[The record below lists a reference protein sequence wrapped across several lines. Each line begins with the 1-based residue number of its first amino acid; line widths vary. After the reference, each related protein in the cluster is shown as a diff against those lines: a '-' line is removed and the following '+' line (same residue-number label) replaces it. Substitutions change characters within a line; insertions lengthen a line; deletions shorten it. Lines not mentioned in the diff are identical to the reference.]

1 MSTAIATIPELPSY
15 LQVGS
20 EAARARNLAAMG
32 GIKAGGFP
40 RISIGGAKFHMID
53 GDDKI
58 LLTDPNNP
66 DLPAMQLE
74 VSVVGFNPGVS
85 KTYYKGKWQEGDAD
99 EPDCSSDDGI
109 TPDPHVA
116 APQCSNCAGCPQN
129 QWGSKISEQGKQ
141 IKACSDNKRLV
152 ILPVSDLDESKAIAF
167 TITPA
172 SLKPWAEY
180 VRALDSR
187 GVEIS
192 TCVTKIQFDP
202 NVTFPKLMFKFG
214 RYLTPEELAIVRERE
229 TEDDVRLIASP
240 RKSAPQAPRAAAP
253 AAPAQAAA
261 PAPSPA
267 PAPVAPPA
275 PAAAPAPAPVEAK
288 PEWKAG
294 LTDQIAAAIEA
305 VGGPDS
311 PGGAALMAQ
320 FKPKQEA
327 PAEPK
332 AADPYEGLPD
342 NVKAAVDAA
351 GGLDSDAGKSVYVAL
366 SGRLLASPP
375 AAKEAAA
382 PARRGRRSNAEKAA
396 AAAQTPADPPA
407 QAPAAPVATPA
418 APAASFANAAPAPGD
433 LEALLRNAMQTPTA

>member
-1 MSTAIATIPELPSY
+1 MSTALAVIPEVPSY
-15 LQVGS
+15 LQTS
-20 EAARARNLAAMG
+20 TDAARARNLAAMG

-40 RISIGGAKFHMID
+40 RISIGGAKFHLID

-66 DLPAMQLE
+66 ELPAMQLE
-74 VSVVGFNPGVS
+74 VAVVGFNPGIS
-85 KTYYKGKWQEGDAD
+85 KIFYKDKWAEGDAG

-116 APQCSNCAGCPQN
+116 TPQCTNCAGCPQN

-152 ILPVSDLDESKAIAF
+152 ILPVAELDESKAIAF

-180 VRALDSR
+180 VRLLDSK

-202 NVTFPKLMFKFG
+202 TVTFPKLQFKFG
-214 RYLTPEELAIVRERE
+214 RYLTPEELAIVRRRE

-253 AAPAQAAA
+253 ATPAH
-261 PAPSPA
+261 P
-267 PAPVAPPA
+267 
-275 PAAAPAPAPVEAK
+275 AAPAPAPAALAAPAPAPAEAK
-288 PEWKAG
+288 PEWKNG

-311 PGGAALMAQ
+311 PGGAALLAQ
-320 FKPKQEA
+320 FKPAA
-327 PAEPK
+327 PASAAELPK
-332 AADPYEGLPD
+332 PADPFEGLPPH
-342 NVKAAVDAA
+342 VKLAVDAS
-351 GGLDSDAGKSVYVAL
+351 GGIDSDAGKAVYATLAGKPAPGGVAQPAPTEAPAATAGKRR
-366 SGRLLASPP
+366 GRP
-375 AAKEAAA
+375 AAKPAEAA
-382 PARRGRRSNAEKAA
+382 PAVAPTA
-396 AAAQTPADPPA
+396 P
-407 QAPAAPVATPA
+407 APAAPAQ
-418 APAASFANAAPAPGD
+418 SFANAAPAD
-433 LEALLRNAMQTPTA
+433 LGRDLDALLRSAMQTPTA

>member
-40 RISIGGAKFHMID
+40 RISIGGAKFHLID

-58 LLTDPNNP
+58 LLTDPNNRE
-66 DLPAMQLE
+66 LPAMQLE

-116 APQCSNCAGCPQN
+116 APQCTNCAGCPQN

-152 ILPVSDLDESKAIAF
+152 ILPVSDLDASKAIAF

-202 NVTFPKLMFKFG
+202 TVTFPKLQFKFG

-240 RKSAPQAPRAAAP
+240 RKSAPQSPRAAAP
-253 AAPAQAAA
+253 AAPAQPATVA
-261 PAPSPA
+261 PAPS
-267 PAPVAPPA
+267 APVAPTA
-275 PAAAPAPAPVEAK
+275 PAAAPPPAPAEVK

-320 FKPKQEA
+320 FKPKQEPA
-327 PAEPK
+327 PEPK
-332 AADPYEGLPD
+332 AADPYEGLPAH
-342 NVKAAVDAA
+342 VKPAVDAA
-351 GGLDSDAGKSVYVAL
+351 GGIDSDAGKSVYVAL
-366 SGRLLASPP
+366 SGRPLATPPAGQPAAEAPAKRRGRP
-375 AAKEAAA
+375 AAK
-382 PARRGRRSNAEKAA
+382 PAE
-396 AAAQTPADPPA
+396 TPA
-407 QAPAAPVATPA
+407 QAPVAQPATTVAPAATPA

>member
-1 MSTAIATIPELPSY
+1 MSTAIAVIPEIPSY
-15 LQVGS
+15 LQTS
-20 EAARARNLAAMG
+20 TDAARARNLAAMG

-66 DLPAMQLE
+66 ELPAMQLE
-74 VSVVGFNPGVS
+74 VAVVGFNPGIS
-85 KTYYKGKWQEGDAD
+85 KIFYKDKWAEGDAG

-116 APQCSNCAGCPQN
+116 TPQCTNCAGCPQN

-152 ILPVSDLDESKAIAF
+152 ILPVAELDESKAIAF

-180 VRALDSR
+180 VRLLDSK

-202 NVTFPKLMFKFG
+202 TVTFPKLQFKFG
-214 RYLTPEELAIVRERE
+214 RYLTPEELAIVRQRE

-240 RKSAPQAPRAAAP
+240 RKSAPQPPRAAAP
-253 AAPAQAAA
+253 AAPAQPAA
-261 PAPSPA
+261 PAPA
-267 PAPVAPPA
+267 PAPVAPAAPAAPTA
-275 PAAAPAPAPVEAK
+275 PAAAPAEAK
-288 PEWKAG
+288 PEWKNG

-311 PGGAALMAQ
+311 PGGAALLAQ
-320 FKPKQEA
+320 FKPAAPA
-327 PAEPK
+327 PAEPPK
-332 AADPYEGLPD
+332 PADPFEGLPPH
-342 NVKAAVDAA
+342 VKLAVDAS
-351 GGLDSDAGKSVYVAL
+351 GGIDSDAGKAVYATL
-366 SGRLLASPP
+366 AGKPAPGAPTIQAATPAAQATGKRRGRP
-375 AAKEAAA
+375 AAKPADAAPAAA
-382 PARRGRRSNAEKAA
+382 PTA
-396 AAAQTPADPPA
+396 P
-407 QAPAAPVATPA
+407 APAAPAQ
-418 APAASFANAAPAPGD
+418 SFANAAPAGLGGD
-433 LEALLRNAMQTPTA
+433 LDALLRSAMQTPTA

>member
-1 MSTAIATIPELPSY
+1 MSTAIATIPDLPSY

-40 RISIGGAKFHMID
+40 RISIGGAKFHLID

-66 DLPAMQLE
+66 ELPAMQLE

-85 KTYYKGKWQEGDAD
+85 KTYYKGKWQEGDAG

-109 TPDPHVA
+109 TPDPHVST
-116 APQCSNCAGCPQN
+116 PPCTNCANCPQN

-180 VRALDSR
+180 VRLLDSK

-202 NVTFPKLMFKFG
+202 TVTFPKLQFKFG
-214 RYLTPEELAIVRERE
+214 RYLAPEELAIIRERE

-240 RKSAPQAPRAAAP
+240 RKSAPQAPRAVRAFGRQAAAQP
-253 AAPAQAAA
+253 CCACPPAQAAA
-261 PAPSPA
+261 PPLHLRLSRRRHRLLRSRLPRLPSRSPNGPRA
-267 PAPVAPPA
+267 SPTRSLPPSQPSA
-275 PAAAPAPAPVEAK
+275 VLTRRAAP
-288 PEWKAG
+288 
-294 LTDQIAAAIEA
+294 
-305 VGGPDS
+305 
-311 PGGAALMAQ
+311 
-320 FKPKQEA
+320 
-327 PAEPK
+327 
-332 AADPYEGLPD
+332 
-342 NVKAAVDAA
+342 
-351 GGLDSDAGKSVYVAL
+351 
-366 SGRLLASPP
+366 R
-375 AAKEAAA
+375 
-382 PARRGRRSNAEKAA
+382 
-396 AAAQTPADPPA
+396 
-407 QAPAAPVATPA
+407 
-418 APAASFANAAPAPGD
+418 
-433 LEALLRNAMQTPTA
+433 

>member
-1 MSTAIATIPELPSY
+1 MSTALAVIPEIPSY
-15 LQVGS
+15 LQTS
-20 EAARARNLAAMG
+20 TDAARARNLAAMG

-66 DLPAMQLE
+66 ELPAMQLE
-74 VSVVGFNPGVS
+74 VVVVGFNPGIS
-85 KTYYKGKWQEGDAD
+85 KIFYKDKWAEGDAG

-116 APQCSNCAGCPQN
+116 TPQCTNCAGCPQN

-152 ILPVSDLDESKAIAF
+152 ILPVAELDESKAIAF

-180 VRALDSR
+180 VRLLDSK

-202 NVTFPKLMFKFG
+202 TVTFPKLQFKFG
-214 RYLTPEELAIVRERE
+214 RYLTPEELAIVRQRE

-253 AAPAQAAA
+253 ATPAQ
-261 PAPSPA
+261 P
-267 PAPVAPPA
+267 
-275 PAAAPAPAPVEAK
+275 AAPAPAPAPAAPPAPDAPAAPAPAPAQAK
-288 PEWKAG
+288 PEWKNG

-311 PGGAALMAQ
+311 PGGAALLAQ
-320 FKPKQEA
+320 FKPAA
-327 PAEPK
+327 PAPAAEPPK
-332 AADPYEGLPD
+332 PVDPFEGLPPH
-342 NVKAAVDAA
+342 VKLAVDAS
-351 GGLDSDAGKSVYVAL
+351 GGIDSDAGKAVYATL
-366 SGRLLASPP
+366 AGKPAPGAAAIQAETPAAQATGKRRGRP
-375 AAKEAAA
+375 AAKPADAAPAAA
-382 PARRGRRSNAEKAA
+382 PAA
-396 AAAQTPADPPA
+396 P
-407 QAPAAPVATPA
+407 APAAPAQ
-418 APAASFANAAPAPGD
+418 SFANAAPAD
-433 LEALLRNAMQTPTA
+433 LGRDLDALLRSAMQTPTA

>member
-1 MSTAIATIPELPSY
+1 MSTALAVIPEVPSY
-15 LQVGS
+15 LQTS
-20 EAARARNLAAMG
+20 TDAARARNLAAMG

-40 RISIGGAKFHMID
+40 RISIGGAKFHLID

-66 DLPAMQLE
+66 ELPAMQLE
-74 VSVVGFNPGVS
+74 VAVVGFNPGIS
-85 KTYYKGKWQEGDAD
+85 KIFYKDKWAEGDAG

-116 APQCSNCAGCPQN
+116 TPQCTNCAGCPQN

-152 ILPVSDLDESKAIAF
+152 ILPVAELDESKAIAF

-180 VRALDSR
+180 VRLLDSK

-202 NVTFPKLMFKFG
+202 TVTFPKLQFKFG
-214 RYLTPEELAIVRERE
+214 RYLTPEELAIVRRRE

-253 AAPAQAAA
+253 ATPAQ
-261 PAPSPA
+261 P
-267 PAPVAPPA
+267 
-275 PAAAPAPAPVEAK
+275 AAPAPAPAALAAPAPAPAEAK
-288 PEWKAG
+288 PEWKNG

-311 PGGAALMAQ
+311 PGGAALLAQ
-320 FKPKQEA
+320 FKPAA
-327 PAEPK
+327 PASAAELPK
-332 AADPYEGLPD
+332 PADPFEGLPPH
-342 NVKAAVDAA
+342 VKLAVDAS
-351 GGLDSDAGKSVYVAL
+351 GGIDSDAGKAVYATLAGKPAPGGVAQPAPTEAPAATAGKRR
-366 SGRLLASPP
+366 GRP
-375 AAKEAAA
+375 AAKPAEAA
-382 PARRGRRSNAEKAA
+382 PAVAPTA
-396 AAAQTPADPPA
+396 P
-407 QAPAAPVATPA
+407 APAAPAQ
-418 APAASFANAAPAPGD
+418 SFANAAPAD
-433 LEALLRNAMQTPTA
+433 LGRDLDALLRSAMQTPTA